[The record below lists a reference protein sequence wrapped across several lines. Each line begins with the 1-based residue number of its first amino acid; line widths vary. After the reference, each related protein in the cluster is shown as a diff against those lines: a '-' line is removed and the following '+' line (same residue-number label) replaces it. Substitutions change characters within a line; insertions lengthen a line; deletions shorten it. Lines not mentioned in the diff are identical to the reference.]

1 MLPRN
6 GKFMLAIFAAIAL
19 GALVFGSAPAALLQ
33 FGLLALCP
41 LMMLFMHGGHGGHG
55 RHNDHGTNDKASSTG
70 TAPGADADTPTSAT
84 HQHH

>member
-6 GKFMLAIFAAIAL
+6 GKVMLGIFAAIAL

-41 LMMLFMHGGHGGHG
+41 LMMLFMHGGHGGH
-55 RHNDHGTNDKASSTG
+55 NANDKASSTG
-70 TAPGADADTPTSAT
+70 TALGADAETPTSAT

>member
-19 GALVFGSAPAALLQ
+19 GALILGSAPAALLQ
-33 FGLLALCP
+33 VGLLALCP

-55 RHNDHGTNDKASSTG
+55 GHSANDKTSSAG
-70 TAPGADADTPTSAT
+70 TALGADAETPTSAT